1 MSFQQ
6 RNKHCNSGENSGAK
20 QKVKVLGL
28 VTYDCYEDKASVSEH
43 KPKAIET
50 K

>member
-6 RNKHCNSGENSGAK
+6 RNRHCNGENSGAK
-20 QKVKVLGL
+20 HKVKVLGL
-28 VTYDCYEDKASVSEH
+28 VTYDCYEDKASVSEY

-50 K
+50 R